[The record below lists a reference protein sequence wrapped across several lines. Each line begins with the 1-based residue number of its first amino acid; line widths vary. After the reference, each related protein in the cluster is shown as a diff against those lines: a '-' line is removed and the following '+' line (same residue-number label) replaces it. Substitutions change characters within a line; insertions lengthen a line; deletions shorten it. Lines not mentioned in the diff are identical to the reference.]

1 MLKKAENKFKNKAVR
16 WIKMKLKRDE
26 KIKNRIEKEM
36 WIQNQ
41 QSKNK
46 LFHAYLDKHRTSKL
60 IVA

>member
-1 MLKKAENKFKNKAVR
+1 MLKKAKIKFKNKAVR
-16 WIKMKLKRDE
+16 QIKMKLKHDG

-46 LFHAYLDKHRTSKL
+46 LFHAY
-60 IVA
+60 

>member
-1 MLKKAENKFKNKAVR
+1 
-16 WIKMKLKRDE
+16 MKLKHDG

>member
-1 MLKKAENKFKNKAVR
+1 MLKKAENKFKNEAAR

-46 LFHAYLDKHRTSKL
+46 LFHAY
-60 IVA
+60 